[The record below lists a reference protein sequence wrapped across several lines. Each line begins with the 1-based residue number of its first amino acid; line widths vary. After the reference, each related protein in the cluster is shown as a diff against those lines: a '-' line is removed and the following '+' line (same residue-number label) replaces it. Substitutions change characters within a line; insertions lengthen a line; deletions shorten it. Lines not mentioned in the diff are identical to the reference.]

1 MTPEAPETIELKIN
15 YKPWFA
21 SSVLLVS
28 DIISLSAAFFL
39 PFLIRK
45 ALIPKMGGVVD
56 LETLMPMYWI
66 MLISVVILFNTKGL
80 YPGEGRTGV
89 TELKEVITSLTIAF
103 VFLGVTIFVLGFGIR
118 ISRFIFLASWFFAC
132 IFVPLLRILIHN
144 RFSLLSWWRRP
155 VVVVG
160 NKEDVLDV
168 ITRLNHAR
176 RFALKPVFVLLTD
189 EVTSEVKVF
198 GVPAS
203 LNSQAQQFRLRKSG
217 VELAVYVNSS
227 NEMSNNHKEQLHVI
241 TLIFPKII
249 FVLADSP
256 LSTLSMK
263 TMDFEGKAA
272 LQVQYNLLN
281 PTTAKLKRLLD
292 LVLCVISLV
301 FTFPLFLLLTLLIRL
316 DSPGPAVFIQKR
328 LGKNGL
334 EFDLLKF
341 RTMCVDA
348 DMKLPAILENDEGL
362 ANEYEKYHKLRNDPR
377 VNRVGKFLRKTSLDE
392 FPQLWNVIRGE
403 MNLVGP
409 RAYLPS
415 ELEKMGDYAKIIHR
429 VAPGLTGWWQ
439 VMGRHA
445 VDFES
450 RLKLDEYYISNFSLW
465 MDFYIIIKTVW
476 IVLTGKGA

>member
-1 MTPEAPETIELKIN
+1 MSPEMQETIKLKIS

-28 DIISLSAAFFL
+28 DILTLSAAFFI

-45 ALIPKMGGVVD
+45 ALIPIMGGVVD
-56 LETLMPMYWI
+56 LLTLMPMFWI
-66 MLISVVILFNTKGL
+66 MLISVVILFNTRGL

-118 ISRFIFLASWFFAC
+118 ISRFIFLASWFIAC
-132 IFVPLLRILIHN
+132 ILVPLFRILIHN
-144 RFSLLSWWRRP
+144 RFSLLSWWSRP

-160 NKEDVLDV
+160 TKEDVVDV

-189 EVTSEVKVF
+189 KVPSGDEVL

-203 LNSQAQQFRLRKSG
+203 LNSAAQQFELRKSG
-217 VELAVYVNSS
+217 VGLAVYASPS
-227 NEMSNNHKEQLHVI
+227 IEMSNNQKEHLHAISLV
-241 TLIFPKII
+241 FPKII

-263 TMDFEGKAA
+263 PMDFEGKAA

-281 PTTAKLKRLLD
+281 PTTTILKRLLD
-292 LVLCVISLV
+292 LLLCTISLV
-301 FTFPLFLLLTLLIRL
+301 FTFPLFLVLAFLIQL
-316 DSPGPAVFIQKR
+316 DSPGPAVFVQKR

-341 RTMCVDA
+341 RTMCVNA
-348 DMKLPAILENDEGL
+348 DMKLPALLENDEELGY
-362 ANEYEKYHKLRNDPR
+362 EYEKYHKLRNDPR
-377 VNRVGKFLRKTSLDE
+377 ITRFGKFLRKTSLDE

-415 ELEKMGDYAKIIHR
+415 EQDKMGEYAKIIHR

-439 VMGRHA
+439 VMGRHD
-445 VDFES
+445 VQFES
-450 RLKLDEYYISNFSLW
+450 RLKMDEYYISNFSLW
-465 MDFYIIIKTVW
+465 MDFFIIIKTVW
-476 IVLTGKGA
+476 IVLTCKGA